1 MSINQ
6 HNALVAV
13 HGNRATTTSLLVA
26 EMFGKQH
33 KNVIQAIEKL
43 IVVLPEKD
51 RLNFQPISVADSYD
65 RQQPAY
71 EISRDAFSLLAMG
84 FTGKAALEWKLK
96 FLEAFNLMESALNG
110 QRRLPLYDAA
120 EVYHSM
126 FAVARS
132 LRKGTNHAALA
143 ANAAARDM
151 TGVDLLGLMQIDLNA
166 PNPEGTILLEAVS
179 RMMAV
184 ESSVKGSVKE
194 VVERLTLYLSPEN
207 SVVWQPSP
215 HGLRAGLNQ
224 ISPLLAERGIGF
236 EFGRHSRIGN
246 LMAIYRLNI
255 PELMAQAAEN
265 IELEHQSK
273 GVQAL

>member
-215 HGLRAGLNQ
+215 HGLRARLNQ

>member
-1 MSINQ
+1 MSINH

-13 HGNRATTTSLLVA
+13 HGNRATTNSLLVA

-33 KNVIQAIEKL
+33 KNVLQAIEKL
-43 IVVLPEKD
+43 IGDLPEKD
-51 RLNFQPISVADSYD
+51 RLNFQPILVADSYD

-96 FLEAFNLMESALNG
+96 FLEAFNLMEAALNG
-110 QRRLPLYDAA
+110 QRRLPLYDAT
-120 EVYHSM
+120 EVYHST

-151 TGVDLLGLMQIDLNA
+151 TGVDLFKLMQIDLTA
-166 PNPEGTILLEAVS
+166 TEPEEALLLEAVS

-184 ESSVKGSVKE
+184 ESLVKGSFKE
-194 VVERLTLYLSPEN
+194 VAERLTLYLSPE
-207 SVVWQPSP
+207 SSGLWLPSAR
-215 HGLRAGLNQ
+215 GLRTRLNQ
-224 ISPLLAERGIGF
+224 ISTMLSDRGIGF
-236 EFGRHSRIGN
+236 EFGGHSRRGR
-246 LMAIYRLNI
+246 LMVIYRRNSNALTSRI
-255 PELMAQAAEN
+255 
-265 IELEHQSK
+265 QSLS
-273 GVQAL
+273 QERITPCQ